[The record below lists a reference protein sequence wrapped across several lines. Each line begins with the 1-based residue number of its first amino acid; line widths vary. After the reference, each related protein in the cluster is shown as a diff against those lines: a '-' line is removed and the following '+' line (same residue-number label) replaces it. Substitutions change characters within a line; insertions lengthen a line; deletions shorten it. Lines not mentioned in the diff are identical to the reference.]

1 MWSLVTLLAAITRV
15 KINRKI
21 IFWTSWNFSSILALP
36 YLNLTPG
43 DSGSPLDHLEPFD
56 SQRIAAKLKLLDGKN
71 SVLWNPSA
79 DGGKYKELISK
90 LKNDYGIQ
98 VGDDGFILGRSEV
111 GPSGEPNPNV
121 NILVKHQDGP
131 KSYRANIPKIVDSAR
146 WKEFP
151 LFPRHVSLSEPD
163 VFEFFKLI
171 VQFWIWHKKC
181 HRKRELNKNPE
192 IYGTKKQLEA
202 ASNDNRQPGAASGLS
217 SSSAMSGVSPGTSG
231 ASSGSSRD
239 PIGKVNNQTLQQFL
253 GASRSSLE
261 ASQASLTASQAS
273 LTASPTLAIPPT
285 LTNSINHE

>member
-1 MWSLVTLLAAITRV
+1 M
-15 KINRKI
+15 
-21 IFWTSWNFSSILALP
+21 
-36 YLNLTPG
+36 
-43 DSGSPLDHLEPFD
+43 
-56 SQRIAAKLKLLDGKN
+56 KLLDGKN

-131 KSYRANIPKIVDSAR
+131 KSYRANIPKTVDSAR
-146 WKEFP
+146 RKEFP

-239 PIGKVNNQTLQQFL
+239 PRRKVNNQTSQSFFVASQQSL
-253 GASRSSLE
+253 GASQSSLE
-261 ASQASLTASQAS
+261 ASKASLTASQPSQTGTQKIKWVAKEGVEKAPY
-273 LTASPTLAIPPT
+273 LLQK
-285 LTNSINHE
+285 